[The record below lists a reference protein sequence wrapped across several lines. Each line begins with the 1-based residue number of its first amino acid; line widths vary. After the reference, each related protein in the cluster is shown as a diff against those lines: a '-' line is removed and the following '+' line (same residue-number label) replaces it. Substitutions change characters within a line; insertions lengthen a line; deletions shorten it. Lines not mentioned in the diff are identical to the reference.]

1 MSPAPSA
8 ARSARTAPPTRR
20 RRLAPVR
27 APRRV
32 SGPAPAPAPRP
43 AGDARTLPRPLR
55 SLARGAARVA
65 RHPQLDRL
73 ISGRWSIALIA
84 FALIGIVT
92 LQIGLLKLNVGIGR
106 SLERERT
113 LERENATLGIENAE
127 LASPERIRQLA
138 SRLGMSPVSLTEL
151 RFLRATHGSGTAAGA
166 AARLHTP
173 VHPDGESETRSA
185 KRTSAEAGSEET
197 GGGESSG
204 GESSGGESTQT
215 ETSGGESETSGGEA
229 GGTGEAS
236 GSEAAGSEAQAAAGG
251 GGEAPPSPETAT
263 ETGTGG

>member
-1 MSPAPSA
+1 MSPAPAA

-20 RRLAPVR
+20 RRLTPVR
-27 APRRV
+27 PPRRI
-32 SGPAPAPAPRP
+32 SGPAPGRPRQPASSER
-43 AGDARTLPRPLR
+43 RLPRPLR
-55 SLARGAARVA
+55 AVGRGATRVA
-65 RHPQLDRL
+65 RHPMLDRL
-73 ISGRWSIALIA
+73 IRGRWSIGVIA

-138 SRLGMSPVSLTEL
+138 ARLGMSPVSLTEL
-151 RFLRATHGSGTAAGA
+151 RFLRASHVPGGAAAA

-173 VHPDGESETRSA
+173 VHAAGESETHSA
-185 KRTSAEAGSEET
+185 KHTVSEAGSEQAA
-197 GGGESSG
+197 GGESS
-204 GESSGGESTQT
+204 SSESTHT
-215 ETSGGESETSGGEA
+215 ETGSGEA
-229 GGTGEAS
+229 GGSSEAGSSEATAATGESQTGETQPPVA
-236 GSEAAGSEAQAAAGG
+236 G
-251 GGEAPPSPETAT
+251 GGEAQAQPETST